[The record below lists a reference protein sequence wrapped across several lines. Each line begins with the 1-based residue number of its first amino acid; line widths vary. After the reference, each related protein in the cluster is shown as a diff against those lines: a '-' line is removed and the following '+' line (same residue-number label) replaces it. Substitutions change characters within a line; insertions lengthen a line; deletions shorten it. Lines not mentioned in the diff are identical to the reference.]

1 MKTEQKTFTYFG
13 TAEEE
18 LKTHYNN
25 HVPSTQHEK
34 KHKTELSKKI
44 WDLKRK
50 EKHCVILWEIAKK
63 RFHMMVDKLSVI
75 FGFCLTE
82 KLFIITE
89 NDEFLLNK
97 KIKEMN

>member
-34 KHKTELSKKI
+34 KHKTFKK
-44 WDLKRK
+44 DMGLETQGKTLRNFMGN
-50 EKHCVILWEIAKK
+50 
-63 RFHMMVDKLSVI
+63 R
-75 FGFCLTE
+75 
-82 KLFIITE
+82 
-89 NDEFLLNK
+89 
-97 KIKEMN
+97 